1 MATEAAVGHDHAM
14 AGRLRKRGARVSAR
28 ARIVGWMLL
37 LVGLALAVSVALS
50 WRVLQARVDERV
62 NAEIAHEADKLRTF
76 AATATDPRGD
86 PYTEVGALLERY
98 LRETLPEA
106 EDEAFFSVVDG
117 RPTHRSLGTAP
128 ARLDTD
134 PGFVA
139 RVAAARQPT
148 YGWADSP
155 AGAVRYAVLPVQVAG
170 DARPGALVVLE
181 FRDLQRRE
189 VTDAVRVLTLVGFG
203 ALAVAGL
210 VSWLLAGRV
219 LAPIRLVRQTAERIG
234 ESDLTR
240 RIAVAGDDDV
250 AQLARTFNHMLDRLE
265 AAFAAQRRFLDDAG
279 HELRTPITV
288 IRGHLELMGDDPA
301 DRRDTTALV
310 TDELERMS
318 RIVDDLIVL
327 AKAEQPDFLTLEP
340 VDVADLTVEVV
351 AKARALGRRQWTVAE
366 VAETTILA
374 DGQRLT
380 QALLQLAANA
390 AQHTTDGDRIAIG
403 SATGGG
409 LVRLWVADTGPGIAE
424 EDQER
429 IFERFARGSEPRRS
443 EGAGLGLAIVRTIT
457 RAHGGVVRV
466 DSDVGR
472 GARFTLELP
481 ARAATVARA
490 AADDRQGAR

>member
-1 MATEAAVGHDHAM
+1 M
-14 AGRLRKRGARVSAR
+14 SAR
-28 ARIVGWMLL
+28 ARIVGWMVL
-37 LVGLALAVSVALS
+37 LVGLALAVSVVLS
-50 WRVLQARVDERV
+50 WRVLLARVDERV
-62 NAEIAHEADKLRTF
+62 NAELVHEADKLRSF
-76 AATATDPRGD
+76 ASSATDRQGR
-86 PYTEVGALLERY
+86 PYYRVDALLERY

-106 EDEAFFSVVDG
+106 EDEAYFSVVGG

-128 ARLDTD
+128 ARLDTNLA
-134 PGFVA
+134 FVA
-139 RVAAARQPT
+139 RVAAAREPA

-155 AGAVRYAVLPVQVAG
+155 VGAVRYAVLPVQVAA
-170 DARPGALVVLE
+170 DPRQGALVVLE
-181 FRDLQRRE
+181 FRDLQREE
-189 VTDAVRVLTLVGFG
+189 VTDAVQVLTLVGFG

-210 VSWLLAGRV
+210 ASWLLAGRV
-219 LAPIRLVRQTAERIG
+219 LAPIRLVRQTAEQIG

-240 RIAVAGDDDV
+240 RITVGGNDDV

-310 TDELERMS
+310 TDELERMG

-327 AKAEQPDFLTLEP
+327 AKAEQPDFLTLGS
-340 VDVADLTVEVV
+340 VDVADLTVEVA

-366 VAETTILA
+366 VAEATILA

-390 AQHTTDGDRIAIG
+390 VQHTGDGDRISFG
-403 SATGGG
+403 SAAASGR
-409 LVRLWVADTGPGIAE
+409 VRLWVSDTGVGIAQ

-429 IFERFARGSEPRRS
+429 IFERFARGSVPRRS
-443 EGAGLGLAIVRTIT
+443 DGAGLGLTIVRTIT
-457 RAHGGVVRV
+457 KAHGGVVRL
-466 DSDVGR
+466 DSTPGR
-472 GARFTLELP
+472 GATFTLELP
-481 ARAATVARA
+481 DRPPPAEPAGSATDEQRARMAPR
-490 AADDRQGAR
+490 

>member
-1 MATEAAVGHDHAM
+1 MLGRRLTRW
-14 AGRLRKRGARVSAR
+14 AGVSAR
-28 ARIVGWMLL
+28 ARIVGWMVL

-50 WRVLQARVDERV
+50 WRVLLARVDERV

-76 AATATDPRGD
+76 ASSATDPRGR
-86 PYTEVGALLERY
+86 PYTTVDALLERY

-106 EDEAFFSVVDG
+106 EDEAFFSIVAG

-134 PGFVA
+134 PAFVA
-139 RVAAARQPT
+139 RVASAREPT

-155 AGAVRYAVLPVQVAG
+155 VGAVRYAALPVRVAG
-170 DARPGALVVLE
+170 DPRQGALVVLE

-240 RIAVAGDDDV
+240 RIAVGGDDDV

-301 DRRDTTALV
+301 DRRDTIGLV
-310 TDELERMS
+310 TDELDRMG

-327 AKAEQPDFLTLEP
+327 AKAEQPDFLTLGS
-340 VDVADLTVEVV
+340 VDVADLTVEVA
-351 AKARALGRRQWTVAE
+351 AKARALGRRQWIVAE
-366 VAETTILA
+366 VAETIILA

-390 AQHTTDGDRIAIG
+390 VQHTGDGGRISIG
-403 SATGGG
+403 SAVGGG
-409 LVRLWVADTGPGIAE
+409 RVRLWVSDTGAGIAP
-424 EDQER
+424 EDHER

-443 EGAGLGLAIVRTIT
+443 DGAGLGLTIVRTIT
-457 RAHGGVVRV
+457 QAHGGVVRL
-466 DSDVGR
+466 DSTPGR
-472 GARFTLELP
+472 GATFTLELP
-481 ARAATVARA
+481 DRPPPPEPAVS
-490 AADDRQGAR
+490 AADEQRARMAPR

>member
-1 MATEAAVGHDHAM
+1 MLGRRLTRW
-14 AGRLRKRGARVSAR
+14 AGVSAR
-28 ARIVGWMLL
+28 ARIVGWMVL

-50 WRVLQARVDERV
+50 WRVLLARVDERV

-76 AATATDPRGD
+76 ASSATDPRGR
-86 PYTEVGALLERY
+86 PYTTVDALLERY

-106 EDEAFFSVVDG
+106 EDEAFFSIVAG

-134 PGFVA
+134 PAFVA
-139 RVAAARQPT
+139 RVASAREPA

-155 AGAVRYAVLPVQVAG
+155 VGAVRYAALPVRVAG
-170 DARPGALVVLE
+170 DPRQGALVVLE

-240 RIAVAGDDDV
+240 RIAVGGDDDV

-301 DRRDTTALV
+301 DRRDTIGLV
-310 TDELERMS
+310 TDELDRMG

-327 AKAEQPDFLTLEP
+327 AKAEQPDFLTLGS
-340 VDVADLTVEVV
+340 VDVADLTVEVA
-351 AKARALGRRQWTVAE
+351 AKARALGRRQWIVAE
-366 VAETTILA
+366 VAETIILA

-390 AQHTTDGDRIAIG
+390 VQHTGDGGRISIG
-403 SATGGG
+403 SAVGGG
-409 LVRLWVADTGPGIAE
+409 RVRLWVSDTGAGIAP
-424 EDQER
+424 EDHER

-443 EGAGLGLAIVRTIT
+443 DGAGLGLTIVRTIT
-457 RAHGGVVRV
+457 QAHGGVVRL
-466 DSDVGR
+466 DSTPGR
-472 GARFTLELP
+472 GATFTLELP
-481 ARAATVARA
+481 DRPPPPEPAVS
-490 AADDRQGAR
+490 AADEQRARMAPR